1 MGTNVKFKTIYETKI
16 QIIRLKKKKNM
27 GKTLKASQTEF
38 SSTVIVMYYLLRSV
52 ILKKNLKIKSKC

>member
-27 GKTLKASQTEF
+27 GKTLKASQIEF
-38 SSTVIVMYYLLRSV
+38 SSTVIVMYYLLR
-52 ILKKNLKIKSKC
+52 